1 MDNTV
6 EIQTKMNIEDFN
18 LKLKVLVSEENMPY
32 IDAVCLLCEENELE
46 YDDIAKY
53 IDAKTKMYLENEYR
67 EMNYLPRISTLPL

>member
-1 MDNTV
+1 MDDTV

-46 YDDIAKY
+46 YEDIPKY